1 MGKLFKKYKWMQ
13 IFLGC
18 LLLVAGIVTIII
30 DFINVGT
37 LTTVLSIII
46 AVVLFTFGI
55 FIFLVCLMEN
65 SIGYFTSSMGYAS
78 LMIALG
84 VVLCIQHQFIGQVI
98 LYFVAVSALA
108 FGICEL
114 IKSVVLIKYH
124 GRNSY
129 IILGFVLAALGITL
143 GVTCLC
149 LQNKAIILQIVY
161 FIVGSIFIAAGT
173 VEVIYGIK
181 LARLK

>member
-13 IFLGC
+13 LFLGC
-18 LLLVAGIVTIII
+18 LLVIAGIVTIII
-30 DFINVGT
+30 DFINVST

-55 FIFLVCLMEN
+55 FTFLACLLEDN
-65 SIGYFTSSMGYAS
+65 PGYFTSTMAVSS

-84 VVLCIQHQFIGQVI
+84 VVLCIQHQFIGQII
-98 LYFVAVSALA
+98 LYFVAVSALS

-114 IKSVVLIKYH
+114 IKSIVLVKYH
-124 GRNSY
+124 GRTGY
-129 IILGFVLAALGITL
+129 IVMGFVLAGLGITL
-143 GVTCLC
+143 GVVCLC
-149 LQNKAIILQIVY
+149 MQTQTIMLQIVY
-161 FIVGSIFIAAGT
+161 LCVGCIFIASGI
-173 VEVIYGIK
+173 VEIIYGVK

>member
-55 FIFLVCLMEN
+55 FAFLVCLMED
-65 SIGYFTSSMGYAS
+65 SPQYFTATMGYAS

-84 VVLCIQHQFIGQVI
+84 VVLCIQHQFIGSVI

-108 FGICEL
+108 FGIAEL
-114 IKSVVLIKYH
+114 IKSVVLIKMH
-124 GRNSY
+124 GRTSY
-129 IILGFVLAALGITL
+129 IALGFVLAALGITL
-143 GVTCLC
+143 GIVCLC
-149 LQNKAIILQIVY
+149 LQKQSVILQIVY
-161 FIVGSIFIAAGT
+161 LFVGCIFIAAGT
-173 VEVIYGIK
+173 MEVVYGVK
-181 LARLK
+181 LLRNK